1 MAAHKVFVS
10 AVHRVRDERRG
21 GGRTSGLYG
30 DLVLTRMLIIA
41 LTVFN
46 SLFLIC
52 FTKVFNNNTYE

>member
-1 MAAHKVFVS
+1 VS

-41 LTVFN
+41 LTVI
-46 SLFLIC
+46 LC
-52 FTKVFNNNTYE
+52 TCYTYNVTDKTGTAG